1 MLNNNKFQE
10 TDASRNGDV
19 EINWDTLLNN
29 FDLLSYGMYS
39 SNSLSYIDYNLW
51 SVSIVLLKWR
61 KIILKKFDVIKHRV
75 KDVKEPIQDIEND
88 K

>member
-39 SNSLSYIDYNLW
+39 SNSLSYIDYNL
-51 SVSIVLLKWR
+51 
-61 KIILKKFDVIKHRV
+61 
-75 KDVKEPIQDIEND
+75 
-88 K
+88 